1 MQRPYLKHL
10 AAALALCLPLMAFG
24 AERQV
29 VDIAV
34 KGMTC
39 PFCAY
44 GLEKSLRKADEVDH
58 AAASLKDQ
66 NVRIELKPGTQP
78 DIARYKQ
85 LIHDAGTE
93 ILNHHVVFFHQIIYD
108 LFPLRAL

>member
-1 MQRPYLKHL
+1 MHKLHLRHL
-10 AAALALCLPLMAFG
+10 ASVVALCLPLLAFG

-44 GLEKSLRKADEVDH
+44 GLEKNLGKASEVEQ
-58 AAASLKDQ
+58 ASASLKEQ
-66 NVRIELKPGTQP
+66 NVHIVLKPGAQP
-78 DIARYKQ
+78 DVGRYKQ
-85 LIHDAGTE
+85 LIRDAGFTPGDARVTKE
-93 ILNHHVVFFHQIIYD
+93 EVK
-108 LFPLRAL
+108 

>member
-1 MQRPYLKHL
+1 MHKLHL
-10 AAALALCLPLMAFG
+10 RHIAAVLALCLPLLAFG

-44 GLEKSLRKADEVDH
+44 DKRLGTPRHEADPAQVARVVDLLGEWRRT
-58 AAASLKDQ
+58 SGRPVLGCS
-66 NVRIELKPGTQP
+66 ITTTSCP
-78 DIARYKQ
+78 
-85 LIHDAGTE
+85 
-93 ILNHHVVFFHQIIYD
+93 
-108 LFPLRAL
+108 

>member
-1 MQRPYLKHL
+1 MQRSHLKHL

-24 AERQV
+24 AERLV

-44 GLEKSLRKADEVDH
+44 GLEKNLGKASEH
-58 AAASLKDQ
+58 ASASARTSSIVRSGPTSHRTTDAHVCVRAPGRHRYQDQ
-66 NVRIELKPGTQP
+66 RGNGSPIRNTGVRCPAT
-78 DIARYKQ
+78 R
-85 LIHDAGTE
+85 
-93 ILNHHVVFFHQIIYD
+93 
-108 LFPLRAL
+108 

>member
-1 MQRPYLKHL
+1 MHKFHPRHF
-10 AAALALCLPLMAFG
+10 AAVLALSIPLLAFG
-24 AERQV
+24 AERAV

-44 GLEKSLRKADEVDH
+44 GLEKNLGKAAEVDH

-66 NVRIELKPGTQP
+66 NVHIVLKPGTQP
-78 DIARYKQ
+78 DIGRYKQ
-85 LIHDAGTE
+85 LIHDAGFTPGE
-93 ILNHHVVFFHQIIYD
+93 AKVSKEETK
-108 LFPLRAL
+108 